1 MASLKSM
8 AAKNE
13 KPKSKFD
20 AVGVILQVATAEKK
34 ETGLVLTG
42 RVLNSNSKVHEG
54 QDVVVEFRGDAERQV
69 TNFVKGNGKKSLD
82 TPTTAATSVLSLEG
96 CYFIDKPESDKP
108 VLSAR
113 WLNTIISHQKKA
125 DHADRSF
132 YEGSLASAPRVSF
145 PNPDP
150 QPGEP
155 ARITLPA
162 NASGA
167 GKVTLNVKTDQG
179 TFPKE
184 FPTAWAIEKLK
195 NLGSGA
201 KPQVNINT
209 FDPNQAVVF
218 KNEAELRAALHDQLS
233 VGTKAISMLRVTD
246 GEDVLSRNVFVPFK
260 KEGNEYVP
268 DVDRALEELFKNNL
282 FKGAQNEELFAELA
296 SGNFTAEAIA
306 GYQMTYA
313 GDPTKD
319 DNSAYKLVDELK
331 NGDTARYE
339 MIFGKD
345 PNGLAKVILPGVAR
359 NDNISGF
366 SPILI
371 IQDEPGTYSPIQF
384 ETPNIKP
391 SVAKPT
397 PTPVPLEE
405 QHPSDVAEAFDNEM
419 KQDPL
424 PTPKPDEDEEL
435 SAPRPGR

>member
-1 MASLKSM
+1 MAMLKSM
-8 AAKNE
+8 AAKTE

-42 RVLNSNSKVHEG
+42 RVLNTNSKVREG

-69 TNFVKGNGKKSLD
+69 TNFIKGNGKKSLE

-96 CYFIDKPESDKP
+96 CYFTDKPESDKP

-113 WLNTIISHQKKA
+113 WLNTIISHQKKT
-125 DHADRSF
+125 DHGDRSF

-145 PNPDP
+145 SNPDP

-167 GKVTLNVKTDQG
+167 GKVTLNVKTEQG
-179 TFPKE
+179 TFPKD

-195 NLGSGA
+195 KLGPGI
-201 KPQVNINT
+201 KPQVTINT
-209 FDPNQAVVF
+209 FDPNQSVKI
-218 KNEAELRAALHDQLS
+218 KNEAELRAALHEQLS

-246 GEDVLSRNVFVPFK
+246 GEDVLSRNVFAPFK
-260 KEGNEYVP
+260 IEGNEYVP
-268 DVDRALEELFKNNL
+268 DAARAIEDLFKNNL
-282 FKGAQNEELFAELA
+282 FKGVQNEDLFTELA
-296 SGNFTAEAIA
+296 NGNVTVEAIA

-319 DNSAYKLVDELK
+319 DNSAYKLVDELR

-384 ETPNIKP
+384 ATANIKP
-391 SVAKPT
+391 AVAKPT

-405 QHPSDVAEAFDNEM
+405 QHPSDVADAFDNEM
-419 KQDPL
+419 KQEASA
-424 PTPKPDEDEEL
+424 TPKPDEDEEP

>member
-1 MASLKSM
+1 MAILKSM
-8 AAKNE
+8 AAKTE

-34 ETGLVLTG
+34 EAGLVLTG
-42 RVLNSNSKVHEG
+42 RVLNTNSKVQEG
-54 QDVVVEFRGDAERQV
+54 QDVVVEFRGDAERQI
-69 TNFVKGNGKKSLD
+69 TNFIKGNGKKALE
-82 TPTTAATSVLSLEG
+82 TPTSAATSVLSLEG
-96 CYFIDKPESDKP
+96 CYFTDKPESDKP

-145 PNPDP
+145 ANPDP

-167 GKVTLNVKTDQG
+167 GKVTLNVKTEQG

-195 NLGSGA
+195 NA
-201 KPQVNINT
+201 DKPQVTINT
-209 FDPNQAVVF
+209 FDPHQAVAV
-218 KNEAELRAALHDQLS
+218 KNEAELRAALQEQLAT
-233 VGTKAISMLRVTD
+233 GTKAITMLRVTD
-246 GEDVLSRNVFVPFK
+246 GDDVLSRNVFVPFK
-260 KEGNEYVP
+260 IEGNEYVP
-268 DVDRALEELFKNNL
+268 DVDRAIEELFKNNL
-282 FKGAQNEELFAELA
+282 FKGVPNEELFSELT
-296 SGNFTAEAIA
+296 SGNLTVEAIA

-331 NGDTARYE
+331 KGDTARYE

-384 ETPNIKP
+384 ATANIKP
-391 SVAKPT
+391 AVAKPT

-405 QHPSDVAEAFDNEM
+405 QHPSDVADAFDNEM
-419 KQDPL
+419 KQEASA
-424 PTPKPDEDEEL
+424 TPKPDEDEEP

>member
-8 AAKNE
+8 AAKTE

-34 ETGLVLTG
+34 DTGLLLTG
-42 RVLNSNSKVHEG
+42 RVLNTNSKVHEG
-54 QDVVVEFRGDAERQV
+54 QDVVVEFRGDAERQI
-69 TNFVKGNGKKSLD
+69 TNFIKGNGKRALE
-82 TPTTAATSVLSLEG
+82 TPTSAATSVLSLEG
-96 CYFIDKPESDKP
+96 CYFTDKQEADKP

-113 WLNTIISHQKKA
+113 WLNTIISHQKKS

-132 YEGSLASAPRVSF
+132 YEGSLASAPRVKF
-145 PNPDP
+145 ANPDP

-155 ARITLPA
+155 TQITLPA
-162 NASGA
+162 NASSS
-167 GKVTLNVKTDQG
+167 GKITLNVKTEQG
-179 TFPKE
+179 TFPKD
-184 FPTAWAIEKLK
+184 FPTSWAIEKLK
-195 NLGSGA
+195 NLGPGV
-201 KPQVNINT
+201 KPQVTINT
-209 FDPNQAVVF
+209 FDPNQSVVF
-218 KNEAELRAALHDQLS
+218 KNEAELRSILREQLS
-233 VGTKAISMLRVTD
+233 VGTKAVSMLRVTD
-246 GEDVLSRNVFVPFK
+246 GEDVISRNVFVPFK

-268 DVDRALEELFKNNL
+268 DVDRALEELFKTNL
-282 FKGAQNEELFAELA
+282 FKGAPNEDLFPELA
-296 SGNFTAEAIA
+296 SGKFTAEAVA

-371 IQDEPGTYSPIQF
+371 IQDEPGTYSPIQYPTANI
-384 ETPNIKP
+384 TPAI
-391 SVAKPT
+391 AKPT

-405 QHPSDVAEAFDNEM
+405 QHPQDVADAFDNEM
-419 KQDPL
+419 KQEA
-424 PTPKPDEDEEL
+424 TPSPKLDEDEEL